1 MRDMDRPLNNIGIV
15 WDTTALIAFLASAV
29 LSLSIAV
36 GVLFWCL
43 YKMRSGYQR
52 TESGSAEVAE
62 AVQELE
68 TATAAKQQVLRSKP
82 VLYMDSG
89 ARRSKYKHWKYMD
102 RHRPRRV
109 TCFSLHNE
117 ARDASRVILTPN
129 ASELRVFVVDR

>member
-1 MRDMDRPLNNIGIV
+1 MDRPFNNTGIV
-15 WDTTALIAFLASAV
+15 WDTTALIVLLASAV

-52 TESGSAEVAE
+52 TDSGFTEAAE
-62 AVQELE
+62 AAQELE
-68 TATAAKQQVLRSKP
+68 TATAAKQQVLRTKP
-82 VLYMDSG
+82 VLYVDSG
-89 ARRSKYKHWKYMD
+89 AKRSKSKHWRYIE
-102 RHRPRRV
+102 RTRPRRV

-117 ARDASRVILTPN
+117 SRDASRVVLTPN